1 MKNVL
6 SPNVIKAMCEISY
19 NLDNN
24 CGTFNFMMS
33 HSGDEMIN
41 YLRELFL
48 PSEPSELDQLVISMG
63 EDNKN
68 AASMPAGHY
77 LYIYDNPLP
86 RINYSM
92 KIDTVIDYGGL
103 NPSFSEIYLYY
114 LGKK

>member
-1 MKNVL
+1 MIKMNCIKSYCNLVMIVKNLGVQSQL
-6 SPNVIKAMCEISY
+6 KN
-19 NLDNN
+19 
-24 CGTFNFMMS
+24 
-33 HSGDEMIN
+33 
-41 YLRELFL
+41 LFL
-48 PSEPSELDQLVISMG
+48 PLEPSEFDRLELSMG

-114 LGKK
+114 LGDND